1 MVKDDTLYKR
11 LDVAPNASEEDINKA
26 FKLNARKYHPDKHT
40 DENKEEMTKKFQEI
54 LQAKEILLDSEKR
67 KTYDQV
73 GMEMLNNN
81 GEQQPDIHE
90 FFKQFQGQFNPFG
103 NFNPFGGG
111 QRETREPREDIKLK
125 LDIPLSQLY
134 NCETLNVPYKYKCIC
149 LKCNGE
155 GTKDGK
161 SHTCGQCNG
170 VGVVARQIQIGP
182 MIQVAQMHCPSCKG
196 SGKQVSDKCDACA
209 GKAYTIKEKTINV
222 PLKQGLTTGSEIPF
236 PNKGHQLKNG
246 RTNLVFI
253 VNELPHYIFKR
264 INNDLIINVELKL
277 YQALF
282 GFDKI
287 IEHLDER
294 KIHLHYDGRT
304 EFNQVRKLVGQGM
317 RSINTN
323 SVGDL
328 YIRFNINIPN
338 LNALSP
344 ETKQEYKKLF
354 MSFDKTE
361 VSSEAQI
368 IKDNLQIIQ
377 LSECKEKEKKMLN
390 RILMEEQL
398 RVENSPE
405 EPQGHER
412 QCAQQ

>member
-1 MVKDDTLYKR
+1 
-11 LDVAPNASEEDINKA
+11 
-26 FKLNARKYHPDKHT
+26 
-40 DENKEEMTKKFQEI
+40 
-54 LQAKEILLDSEKR
+54 
-67 KTYDQV
+67 
-73 GMEMLNNN
+73 MEMLNNN

-161 SHTCGQCNG
+161 SHACGQCNG

-196 SGKQVSDKCDACA
+196 SGKQLSDKCDACA
-209 GKAYTIKEKTINV
+209 GKSYTIKEKTISV

-253 VNELPHYIFKR
+253 VNELPHYLFKR

-282 GFDKI
+282 GFDKLI
-287 IEHLDER
+287 SHLDNRKLHISSSGKTDFNTTR
-294 KIHLHYDGRT
+294 KI
-304 EFNQVRKLVGQGM
+304 VGEGM
-317 RSINTN
+317 KKINSPN
-323 SVGDL
+323 KGDL
-328 YIRFNINIPN
+328 YVLFKISIPSIPLEVKN
-338 LNALSP
+338 QLKPIFQNMD
-344 ETKQEYKKLF
+344 KQESQF
-354 MSFDKTE
+354 
-361 VSSEAQI
+361 
-368 IKDNLQIIQ
+368 
-377 LSECKEKEKKMLN
+377 
-390 RILMEEQL
+390 
-398 RVENSPE
+398 ENSISKIE
-405 EPQGHER
+405 NLTKTTMTDCRNEHVER
-412 QCAQQ
+412 LYKSIDENKQKREQQTRQQSNGFDSDNGQPQCAQS